1 MKPLPDRTL
10 RQTLMSLVDGL
21 GPKQASMFLRDAG
34 RSMNLA
40 VLDRHVLVFMDRLGL
55 APLPSGRGIRFAE
68 YVRREDIFAQFAQRL
83 GYSVGCVDRAVWVTM
98 RVAREEKLL

>member
-1 MKPLPDRTL
+1 
-10 RQTLMSLVDGL
+10 
-21 GPKQASMFLRDAG
+21 
-34 RSMNLA
+34 
-40 VLDRHVLVFMDRLGL
+40 MDRIGL
-55 APLPSGRGIRFAE
+55 APLPNSRGLGFAD